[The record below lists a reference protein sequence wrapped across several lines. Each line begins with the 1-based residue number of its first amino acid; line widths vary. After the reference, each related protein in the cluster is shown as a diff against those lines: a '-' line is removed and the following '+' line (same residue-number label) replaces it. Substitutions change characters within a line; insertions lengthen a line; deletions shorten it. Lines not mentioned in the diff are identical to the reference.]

1 MTPPDK
7 TRQQTLALLWALTLT
22 GAGALIYWRFIP

>member
-1 MTPPDK
+1 MTDDK
-7 TRQQTLALLWALTLT
+7 SRHQILSLLWALTLT